1 MTRDELDL
9 LLAHLDG
16 TLPPEDAPR
25 LNRLL
30 LESAGARDRLRA
42 FAAADIALR
51 ELAATAPVAE
61 PASWTDRLPFR
72 GLRKP
77 LAWGLAA
84 GIAGSSAV
92 WAWVHHDADGPRL
105 IANLVADGFETPA
118 APGNT
123 GVPLDLARW
132 GGDHAVIAGPTHGV
146 APRSGRHM
154 LQVLRSDFVGEV
166 SPTSRAGD
174 QQFLLDLSAHRAVI
188 ASGRGFLAAEVW
200 VNQTPPPAGED
211 YAGSLDLFAFGD
223 DPRVHR
229 GETWR
234 AWLYEEHLGMAGQ
247 RQVSTDADPA
257 TWERLA
263 ATLPLPPGTRF
274 VILHLRM
281 KRREPAPTAKAV
293 EFPGAFFD
301 DVKLDLFLRASP
313 ADPAAQ

>member
-174 QQFLLDLSAHRAVI
+174 QQLLLDLSAHRAVI

-211 YAGSLDLFAFGD
+211 YASFAGLCVPRPGVLF
-223 DPRVHR
+223 
-229 GETWR
+229 
-234 AWLYEEHLGMAGQ
+234 
-247 RQVSTDADPA
+247 TDAESA
-257 TWERLA
+257 QME
-263 ATLPLPPGTRF
+263 
-274 VILHLRM
+274 
-281 KRREPAPTAKAV
+281 E
-293 EFPGAFFD
+293 
-301 DVKLDLFLRASP
+301 ASR
-313 ADPAAQ
+313 